1 MLIWEDIKDVFK
13 LLLAIAIPAVLIIFF
28 IHRCTISSHTPTES
42 SPTPMLELQDIQY
55 KGHTYI
61 YVHGTYSH
69 TLVHAEHCK
78 CKK

>member
-13 LLLAIAIPAVLIIFF
+13 LILAIAIPVVLIIYL
-28 IHRCTISSHTPTES
+28 IQRCIISTYTATES

-69 TLVHAEHCK
+69 TIVHAEHCK